1 MHTLPNTPIIL
12 PNGEILSQEPPLEN
26 ELHLR
31 QIMILLQ
38 SLELAWAGRNDFYAC
53 GNLTI
58 YYSPNQCKSE
68 DFRGPDFFVVLGTER
83 KPRSSWVVWQEG
95 GRYPNVIVEILSPA
109 TAAVDRGLKKQI
121 YQDSFQTP
129 EYFWFDP
136 VSLEFQGFVLE
147 HEVYQPLAPNPQGH
161 LWSQELGLWLGLWQ
175 GKLRFFEL
183 TGALVSTPE
192 EAALIERERATL
204 ERERAERLA
213 AQLRGLGIEPDV

>member
-1 MHTLPNTPIIL
+1 M
-12 PNGEILSQEPPLEN
+12 EN

-58 YYSPNQCKSE
+58 YYSPNQRKSE

-83 KPRSSWVVWQEG
+83 KPRSSWVVWQENN
-95 GRYPNVIVEILSPA
+95 RYPNMIVEILSPA
-109 TAAVDRGLKKQI
+109 TAAVDRGLKKEI
-121 YQDSFQTP
+121 YQDSFHTP

-147 HEVYQPLAPNPQGH
+147 HEVYQPLSPNPQGH

-183 TGALVSTPE
+183 TGSLVSTPE
-192 EAALIERERATL
+192 EAALIERERANL

>member
-1 MHTLPNTPIIL
+1 MHTLPNTPIVL

-38 SLELAWAGRNDFYAC
+38 SLELAWRARNDFYAC

-58 YYSPNQCKSE
+58 YYSPNQRKSE

-109 TAAVDRGLKKQI
+109 TVPVDRGLKKEI
-121 YQDSFQTP
+121 YQNTFHTP

-136 VSLEFQGFVLE
+136 ASLEFQGFVLE
-147 HEVYQPLAPNPQGH
+147 DGVYQPLAANTQGH
-161 LWSQELGLWLGLWQ
+161 LWSQELGLWLGIWQ

-183 TGALVSTPE
+183 TGAVVPTPE
-192 EAALIERERATL
+192 EAAVI
-204 ERERAERLA
+204 ERERAERLT
-213 AQLRGLGIEPDV
+213 AQLRGLGIEPEV